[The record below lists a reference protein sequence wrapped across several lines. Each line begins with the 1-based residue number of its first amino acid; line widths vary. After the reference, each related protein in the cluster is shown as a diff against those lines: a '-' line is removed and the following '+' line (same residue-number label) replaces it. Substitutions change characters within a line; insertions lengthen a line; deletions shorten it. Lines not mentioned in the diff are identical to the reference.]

1 MVAIGI
7 RLVSVQTGE
16 VLLAVSTQKTILSTR
31 VGVNVFRFLDMGT
44 KLLETE
50 AGFTQNESVTYA
62 VRKAIEASVVQL
74 VEKGEEKELWEFKKE
89 KEK

>member
-1 MVAIGI
+1 
-7 RLVSVQTGE
+7 
-16 VLLAVSTQKTILSTR
+16 
-31 VGVNVFRFLDMGT
+31 LDVGT

-62 VRKAIEASVVQL
+62 VRKSIEAAVVQI
-74 VEKGEEKELWEFKKE
+74 VKKGEEKELWEFKLKE